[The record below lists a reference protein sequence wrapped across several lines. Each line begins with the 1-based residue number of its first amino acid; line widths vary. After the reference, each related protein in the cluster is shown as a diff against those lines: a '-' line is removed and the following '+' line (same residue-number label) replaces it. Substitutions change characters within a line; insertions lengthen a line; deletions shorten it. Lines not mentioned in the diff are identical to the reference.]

1 MKKAKEF
8 AAEFKANP
16 NNETLGKIAMA
27 FLFEVK
33 EIGEV
38 RHAQREGA
46 LIAIFKEQDQ
56 KWRAFAKLSKGIR
69 PDGFQILVKEKL
81 PFIYERWIEQDRKRY

>member
-1 MKKAKEF
+1 MKKAKEY
-8 AAEFKANP
+8 ATEFNTNP
-16 NNETLGKIAMA
+16 TNETLGKIAMA

-38 RHAQREGA
+38 RHVQKDNAV
-46 LIAIFKEQDQ
+46 ISIFKEQDQ